1 MALPFP
7 RLQPTNDFAHPGKG
21 LRGRGWASVSCVHQ
35 AVSTRVGF
43 PWGSDGKNPST
54 MQDTLVQSL
63 ILEDPLEKGIVTHS
77 SILTW
82 RIWTVE
88 PGGLQSLGTQRVEQD

>member
-1 MALPFP
+1 MALPVSS
-7 RLQPTNDFAHPGKG
+7 PTPNECEFAHPGKG
-21 LRGRGWASVSCVHQ
+21 LRGCASVSCVQQ

-43 PWGSDGKNPST
+43 PGDSDGKNPFT

-63 ILEDPLEKGIVTHS
+63 ILEDPLEKGMATHS

-82 RIWTVE
+82 RIIE
-88 PGGLQSLGTQRVEQD
+88 R